1 MDSTQTDSNSL
12 DRLSRITGFFPYLL
26 VIFLNA
32 FVDLGHKIVVQNT
45 VFKVY
50 DGNTQIILTA
60 IVNGLILL
68 PFILLFSPSG
78 FLSDRFRK
86 PYILRLT
93 AFLAIPVTLV
103 ITFAYYQGWF
113 ELAFAMTFLLAVQS
127 ALYSPAKYGY
137 IKELVG
143 QDRLAQMN
151 AIVQAVTI
159 VAILLG
165 IFVFSMLFEAGL
177 AGHYYHDARELL
189 PLIAPLGW
197 LLVGFAI
204 IEFVLSLRLPVL
216 RPRNDSKTF
225 VARRYFTGQYL
236 RTNLKTIRTNRN
248 IWLSIVGLSVFWG
261 LSQVVLASF
270 PAFAKETLQISNT
283 VIIQGLLASSGIGI
297 IIGSLIA
304 GKASKHYIETGFVA
318 IGAVGVVISL
328 FLIPRLDSVL
338 LLGLDILAM
347 GLFGGMFIV
356 PLNAIIQFQAPAD
369 QLGTVLAGNNWVQN
383 IVMLGFLAMTI
394 LIAQYGIDSVG
405 LFHLLT
411 LIALAGAIYTVWY
424 LPQSMIRLIISHLF
438 AGRYRIRVE
447 GFENLPGHGG
457 VLMLGNHI
465 SWLDWAMIQIA
476 CPRPVHFVM
485 HRAYYERWYL
495 KWFLDIFG
503 VIPIACGQSKE
514 ALAHINQLL
523 KEGEVVCMFPEG
535 AISRNGQLGVFKTG
549 FERTVEG
556 VEGVIL
562 PFYLRGLWGSYFS
575 RSSSRLRSLRHQGLR
590 RDIIVAFGPAI
601 DIHSKAP
608 EVKNRVF
615 DLSIEAW
622 QGYTRTLDPAALA
635 WIRTVKAQGK
645 QLCMRDAV
653 GGIPLSGH
661 RALSACLGFSHLIRK
676 RSREQNIG
684 LLLPTSSAS
693 MLTNMAVLLLGRTV
707 VNLNYT
713 ASVAALCDAADKAE
727 LKSLYTS
734 RRFIDKLEKRGID
747 LQPLLDR
754 LEVFYLEELRDEIG
768 MLKKITLLLMV
779 RLLPGR
785 LLYWLFGTAVDIHQP
800 AAILFSSGS
809 EGSPK
814 GVMLSHQNIM
824 GNIKQVADVL
834 DVQEHDVIMASLPQF
849 HAFGLTVTGLLPLIE
864 GIPVIFHSDPADV
877 LNIARAIARHQVT
890 IFFATSTFLRL
901 HVRNTR
907 IHPIMLES
915 LRLVVAGAEKMNAE
929 VREGFERKFN
939 KTIYEGYGTTE
950 TTPVA
955 SVNLP
960 DRLDTSDWQIQIGHK
975 PGTVG
980 LPLPGSS
987 FRIVDPDSLEELPA
1001 NEDGLILIGG
1011 TQVMLGYLDDE
1022 EKTREVIVELDGKRW
1037 YKSGD
1042 KGHLDEDGFLTIVDR
1057 YSRFAKI
1064 GGEMI
1069 SLGAIEDSL
1078 SSQLPDEIEITT
1090 TAIADGR
1097 KDEKI
1102 VLLFAGHID
1111 EADIDAALLAA
1122 SLKPLMK
1129 PSVLIK
1135 LEQIPRLGSGK
1146 TDFRRARE
1154 IAIAKAGS

>member
-1 MDSTQTDSNSL
+1 MDSTQTDSNPL
-12 DRLSRITGFFPYLL
+12 DRLSRISGFFPYLL

-78 FLSDRFRK
+78 FLSDRFCK
-86 PYILRLT
+86 PCILRFT
-93 AFLAIPVTLV
+93 AFLAIPLTLA
-103 ITFAYYQGWF
+103 ITFAYYRGWF

-177 AGHYYHDARELL
+177 AGHDYHTASELL

-197 LLVGFAI
+197 LLVGFSV

-216 RPRNDSKTF
+216 RPRDDSKTF

-236 RTNLKTIRTNRN
+236 RTNLKTIRTDRN

-270 PAFAKETLQISNT
+270 PAYAKDTLQIDNT

-318 IGAVGVVISL
+318 VGAVGVVISL

-383 IVMLGFLAMTI
+383 IVMLGFLGMTI
-394 LIAQYGIDSVG
+394 VIAQYGIDSVG

-411 LIALAGAIYTVWY
+411 VIALAGAIYTVWY
-424 LPQSMIRLIISHLF
+424 LPQSMLRLIISRLF

-503 VIPIACGQSKE
+503 VIPIARGQSKE
-514 ALAHINQLL
+514 ALAHINRLL
-523 KEGEVVCMFPEG
+523 KDGEVVCMFPEG
-535 AISRNGQLGVFKTG
+535 AISRNGQLGAFKTG

-556 VEGVIL
+556 AEAAVIL

-575 RSSSRLRSLRHQGLR
+575 RSSSRLKALRHQGLR
-590 RDIIVAFGPAI
+590 RDIIVAFGPPI
-601 DIHSKAP
+601 DIHCKAP

-622 QGYTRTLDPAALA
+622 QGYTRTLEPIALA
-635 WIRTVKAQGK
+635 WMRTVKVQGK
-645 QLCMRDAV
+645 LLCMADAI
-653 GGIPLSGH
+653 GDRPLNGY
-661 RALSACLGFSHLIRK
+661 RALTASLGFSRLIRK

-684 LLLPTSSAS
+684 LLLPSSSAA

-707 VNLNYT
+707 VNLNCM
-713 ASVAALCDAADKAE
+713 SSIEVLCDAADKAE

-734 RRFIDKLEKRGID
+734 RRFIDRLKKRGID
-747 LQPLLDR
+747 LQSLLDR
-754 LEVFYLEELRDEIG
+754 LEVYYLEDLREETG
-768 MLKKITLLLMV
+768 RLRNLGLLWLV
-779 RLLPGR
+779 HLLPAR
-785 LLYWLFGTAVDIHQP
+785 LLYWLFGKPLDIHQP
-800 AAILFSSGS
+800 AAILFSSGT
-809 EGSPK
+809 EDAPR

-834 DVQEHDVIMASLPQF
+834 DVQAHDMIMGSLPLF

-864 GIPVIFHSDPADV
+864 GIPVIFHPDPADV

-890 IFFATSTFLRL
+890 LFFATSTFLRL
-901 HVRNTR
+901 YTRNLR

-915 LRLVVAGAEKMNAE
+915 LRLVMAGAEKMNAG
-929 VREGFERKFN
+929 VREGFEHKFN
-939 KTIYEGYGTTE
+939 KTIYVGYGTTE

-960 DRLDTSDWQIQIGHK
+960 DRLDTRNWQVQVGHK
-975 PGTVG
+975 AGTVG

-987 FRIVDPDSLEELPA
+987 FRIVDPETLKERPV

-1011 TQVMLGYLDDE
+1011 SQVMLGYLGDE
-1022 EKTREVIVELDGKRW
+1022 NKTREVIVELDGKRW
-1037 YKSGD
+1037 YKTGD

-1064 GGEMI
+1064 AGEMI
-1069 SLGAIEDSL
+1069 PG
-1078 SSQLPDEIEITT
+1078 
-1090 TAIADGR
+1090 
-1097 KDEKI
+1097 K
-1102 VLLFAGHID
+1102 LLHGHRPFA
-1111 EADIDAALLAA
+1111 
-1122 SLKPLMK
+1122 K
-1129 PSVLIK
+1129 
-1135 LEQIPRLGSGK
+1135 
-1146 TDFRRARE
+1146 
-1154 IAIAKAGS
+1154 